1 MFRNSP
7 VNIIRSSGVHRI
19 GVARGAARAQ
29 RRNVMKAALVL
40 ILYAAS
46 AFAQDQAALAA
57 AESACGPK
65 DVKFTVKQDTTQHPA
80 PQPEPGK
87 ALVYVVEDLGQ
98 CSQCTGRGNAFFT
111 DVSMALTKVG
121 MDGNWMGANHGN
133 SYLFFAADPGEHHPC
148 LNWQSVFVVRS
159 RAFAMANFTAEEG
172 KTYYFR
178 ARVFPGRTITPSIWI

>member
-1 MFRNSP
+1 MLLPLSP
-7 VNIIRSSGVHRI
+7 KTKPLWLPPNLPVVPKTLSLRLSRTQLSIRRPSLS
-19 GVARGAARAQ
+19 
-29 RRNVMKAALVL
+29 L
-40 ILYAAS
+40 
-46 AFAQDQAALAA
+46 
-57 AESACGPK
+57 
-65 DVKFTVKQDTTQHPA
+65 VKQ
-80 PQPEPGK
+80 
-87 ALVYVVEDLGQ
+87 LVYAVEDLGQ

-133 SYLFFAADPGEHHPC
+133 SYLLFTADPGEHHLC

-178 ARVFPGRTITPSIWI
+178 ARVFRGRTITPSIWI